1 MRLFR
6 PYPSSSLS
14 RYSQT
19 MKNTKE
25 FEEGKKILHRL
36 SYNDSTMKT
45 WKFQLTRLEAR
56 LQALIE
62 GNAARIFPNGK
73 PQNDLAT
80 RLVSAMQAG
89 VQTGPDGE
97 ILAPNLYV
105 LQVSPE
111 RVEALSREYILLDGL
126 MQIVSETGNEAGW
139 EFPSPPVIRV
149 RALEG
154 LASHE
159 IRISAQNSLAHL
171 PQTSDL
177 SIEGLLESGELPK
190 NAFLIVDGTRIFNL
204 DRTAI
209 NIGRR
214 PDNHLLIDDP
224 RVSRVHAQIRAV
236 RGRYVIFDL
245 DSTGG
250 TFVNGERI
258 RQCPLSPGDVISLSS
273 LPLVY
278 GQDDDLSMGSTQDI
292 PVDQGSWDEA
302 PAEHEKKD

>member
-1 MRLFR
+1 MKLWKLQ
-6 PYPSSSLS
+6 LS
-14 RYSQT
+14 
-19 MKNTKE
+19 
-25 FEEGKKILHRL
+25 
-36 SYNDSTMKT
+36 
-45 WKFQLTRLEAR
+45 RLEAR

-62 GNAARIFPNGK
+62 GSAARIFPPGK
-73 PQNDLAT
+73 PQNDLAS
-80 RLVSAMQAG
+80 RLVSAMQEG
-89 VQTGPDGE
+89 IQSGPDGE

-105 LQVSPE
+105 LHVCPE
-111 RVEALSREYILLDGL
+111 RAESLNRESLLLDGL
-126 MQIVSETGNEAGW
+126 MQVVSEAGSEAGW
-139 EFPSPPVIRV
+139 QFPSPPVIRV
-149 RALEG
+149 RAVEG
-154 LASHE
+154 LANNE
-159 IRISAQNSLAHL
+159 IQITAQNSLAHL

-177 SIEGLLESGELPK
+177 SLDGLLETGELPQ

-204 DRTAI
+204 ERVAV

-250 TFVNGERI
+250 TYVNGERI

-278 GQDDDLSMGSTQDI
+278 GQEDDNNLSSTQDI
-292 PVDQGSWDEA
+292 PIDPGAWEEDQAGQGKEY
-302 PAEHEKKD
+302 